1 MNRQLR
7 ARSPK
12 HTHPRRAASPYL
24 LSGLATCETCDKAM
38 SAAEAKSGRYTYY
51 VCHSLLKKGRGTRAT
66 PRLNA
71 KCFEKLTVE

>member
-38 SAAEAKSGRYTYY
+38 SAAEAKSGH
-51 VCHSLLKKGRGTRAT
+51 VCHPLLKQGRGTRAT

>member
-24 LSGLATCETCDKAM
+24 LSGLATCNKTM

-71 KCFEKLTVE
+71 KCFEKLIVE